1 MLAAGLVKQI
11 QAGCDLYREAK
22 TQFVQIK
29 KTADEIVSI
38 GKEVHG
44 FFGSIAIFFGKFFQN
59 PSGNKQNSQR
69 KPTATP
75 KPVAKKKEKFVAV
88 DEEQIL
94 NDVVDQLVQFFHLQ
108 EQLAAHIRGSE
119 ERSRKIYDP
128 NANLMEEALKRVRAQ
143 DQMQKLVE
151 DIRMAM
157 TWNAPKELGA
167 LYSKVFEMREIVGA
181 EQEAARLSLEA
192 KNERKRWQRQQREAS
207 QRLKAGLSVL
217 TLILIGY
224 LWLLFLYLNNLRTGI
239 R

>member
-1 MLAAGLVKQI
+1 MMAAGLVKQI

-22 TQFVQIK
+22 TQFVEIK
-29 KTADEIVSI
+29 KTADDVVAI
-38 GKEVHG
+38 GKETKG
-44 FFGSIAIFFGKFFQN
+44 FIAKLVQFFVGK
-59 PSGNKQNSQR
+59 P
-69 KPTATP
+69 KPAAS

-94 NDVVDQLVQFFHLQ
+94 NEVVDQLVQFFHLQ
-108 EQLAAHIRGSE
+108 EQLAAHIRESE
-119 ERSRKIYDP
+119 ERSRNVYDP

-207 QRLKAGLSVL
+207 QRLKVGVSVV
-217 TLILIGY
+217 TMILIVY
-224 LWLLFLYLNNLRTGI
+224 LWLLLLFLSNQRIT
-239 R
+239 